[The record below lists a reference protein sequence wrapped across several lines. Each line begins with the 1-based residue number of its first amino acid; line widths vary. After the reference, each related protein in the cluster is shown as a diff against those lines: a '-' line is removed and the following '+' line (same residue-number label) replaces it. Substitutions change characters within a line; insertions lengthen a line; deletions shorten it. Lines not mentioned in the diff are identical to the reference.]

1 MIVLVYCTQGFVRY
15 KTLLTLQDCAGY
27 SWGYSKLTN
36 FLRSKTLHVLDLS
49 QFTATN
55 EVMDSQVGA
64 TSRFS
69 WWKTA
74 VHAML
79 AAPLLPELF
88 PRLQTPL
95 PSEIVK
101 FFSDLIR
108 HTLGS
113 IIWKKDT
120 NLSTF
125 PGGSIIMQQI
135 SPFGGRSSGKPK
147 TQLPSGSFWKLG
159 SMLSAVNTSFIII
172 LNLTVKPLPTSCNP
186 SGSSNWCCDR
196 IIWTVLCC
204 VWLDSKNLLFLAKE
218 TSYGLSMTKLPANL
232 KHNKH
237 IDMTKYVWNP
247 EHKELWNT
255 DLMFFLPY
263 ENNLISECRNL
274 EPGFS
279 GHPGDDYWKK
289 TDPLMGTN
297 TPSIDIEIGN
307 ER

>member
-1 MIVLVYCTQGFVRY
+1 
-15 KTLLTLQDCAGY
+15 
-27 SWGYSKLTN
+27 
-36 FLRSKTLHVLDLS
+36 
-49 QFTATN
+49 
-55 EVMDSQVGA
+55 
-64 TSRFS
+64 
-69 WWKTA
+69 
-74 VHAML
+74 ML

-108 HTLGS
+108 DTFGVDHLE
-113 IIWKKDT
+113 KKT
-120 NLSTF
+120 QIFRHHSR
-125 PGGSIIMQQI
+125 GSIIMQQI
-135 SPFGGRSSGKPK
+135 SPFGGRSLISETKN
-147 TQLPSGSFWKLG
+147 TTTYCSESFWKLG
-159 SMLSAVNTSFIII
+159 SMLSPVNTSFIII

-186 SGSSNWCCDR
+186 SGSSNWCCDQ
-196 IIWTVLCC
+196 ITWPVLCC

-237 IDMTKYVWNP
+237 IVMTKYGWTQ
-247 EHKELWNT
+247 NT
-255 DLMFFLPY
+255 RSYETQISCFFLPY

-279 GHPGDDYWKK
+279 GHPGDDYWNK